1 MVHIIGDMMAEGNH
15 LIPIDASLGIRKNP
29 TTFRIE
35 PAVFFVKLAVLAI
48 KII

>member
-15 LIPIDASLGIRKNP
+15 LIPVDTSLGIRKNP
-29 TTFRIE
+29 TTLRIE